1 MDQLGHEAMIAAQC
15 HDVQCQSAQ
24 LTRLAPL
31 VRTMSGP
38 PEAHLLWIEIHLVLP
53 ECYHTVMAVKK
64 ISVALDPDVAEAA
77 ASAAEHHGQSLSA
90 WLNQAARMQLRI
102 EDGLNAVAEWE
113 ATNGA
118 LTPAERAAAD
128 QTLDQLVGRPL
139 PRSA

>member
-1 MDQLGHEAMIAAQC
+1 
-15 HDVQCQSAQ
+15 
-24 LTRLAPL
+24 
-31 VRTMSGP
+31 
-38 PEAHLLWIEIHLVLP
+38 
-53 ECYHTVMAVKK
+53 MAVKK

-90 WLNQAARMQLRI
+90 WLNQAARTQLRI

-113 ATNGA
+113 ATHGA